1 MKATTFEFVIDWWFP
16 FFIFSPSMIVFI
28 AYAIAFWNHPFDWVH
43 VILLFTLATLNFI
56 YGYVR
61 MFLSKVIITEDSL
74 ILDYFFIR
82 WKIPRSG
89 IITLQRVLRFAPIG
103 SMSVHQIAWVMD
115 GRVIYIN
122 DVQNYPL
129 FKSLFFIDYPGQKKL

>member
-1 MKATTFEFVIDWWFP
+1 
-16 FFIFSPSMIVFI
+16 
-28 AYAIAFWNHPFDWVH
+28 
-43 VILLFTLATLNFI
+43 
-56 YGYVR
+56 

-82 WKIPRSG
+82 WKKPRSG

-129 FKSLFFIDYPGQKKL
+129 FKSLFLIDYPGQKKL